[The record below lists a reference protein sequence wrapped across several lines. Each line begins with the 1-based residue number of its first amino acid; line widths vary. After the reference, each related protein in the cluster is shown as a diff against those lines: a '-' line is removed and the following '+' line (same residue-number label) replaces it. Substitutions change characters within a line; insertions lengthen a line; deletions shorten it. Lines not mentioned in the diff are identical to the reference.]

1 MKIQNTIASSY
12 YSTVRSTQAKGFTH
26 FSCLGLVV
34 QVLTFNVCM
43 KKTNELSVSH
53 GVYTI
58 QKMLLLFYFALY
70 KCFIYSR
77 VKAYW
82 ILHGAIITVVPTKN
96 QAIKIRLKIQI
107 HLIRKK
113 FISFQAIHYL
123 PSRKI
128 QKNRKNHSYL
138 NDSASS
144 TQLLKKIFLPIA
156 FVTDWK
162 SMGM

>member
-82 ILHGAIITVVPTKN
+82 ILHGAKIPVAPTKN
-96 QAIKIRLKIQI
+96 QAIKIRIKIQI

-113 FISFQAIHYL
+113 FFPFRLFTTYPQEKS
-123 PSRKI
+123 
-128 QKNRKNHSYL
+128 KNRKNHSYL